1 MWETV
6 AQVILLTIGT
16 DDESFGMDGMA
27 PGVQFHEKQHASK
40 MLTRYGIPFC
50 LFSTLASSK
59 LRGIHNR
66 CDICD
71 SFSKMGLH
79 ENLLKGIYQY
89 GKSGEA
95 FCGPPKRNPPIMG
108 LDVIQQSLSGT
119 TVTICCGI
127 LQRLDFGSAE
137 CQALVL
143 VPTRDIAHETE
154 KVIQSLG
161 QYLGVKAHACT
172 GGTSVHAEQ
181 QILSSSVHVLI
192 GTPGRILDV
201 LQRRA
206 ICPEHI
212 RMFVLDEADELF
224 TGGSKDQ
231 IGNIIQR
238 LSTKV
243 QVGIFSATFS
253 SKALEISHTFMNE
266 SATIMVP
273 RDEELKDI
281 NIDQFHV
288 KVEKEELKLGKL
300 CDLFDMMVGTQSIIF
315 VSPQHKVK
323 SLIEQIRGKGITVSA
338 SHGGMNQQARDNAIQ
353 EFRSGLSGILIATDL
368 RGTDMMQVP
377 IVINYDLPAGTVS
390 YIRRALL
397 CGQSQ
402 RKGVVINFITR
413 GDELELFGIER
424 FCNSQIGK
432 LPSNI
437 ADLLI
442 GYGLKKQS

>member
-1 MWETV
+1 M
-6 AQVILLTIGT
+6 TI
-16 DDESFGMDGMA
+16 
-27 PGVQFHEKQHASK
+27 
-40 MLTRYGIPFC
+40 I
-50 LFSTLASSK
+50 
-59 LRGIHNR
+59 
-66 CDICD
+66 
-71 SFSKMGLH
+71 
-79 ENLLKGIYQY
+79 
-89 GKSGEA
+89 
-95 FCGPPKRNPPIMG
+95 
-108 LDVIQQSLSGT
+108 
-119 TVTICCGI
+119 
-127 LQRLDFGSAE
+127 
-137 CQALVL
+137 
-143 VPTRDIAHETE
+143 
-154 KVIQSLG
+154 
-161 QYLGVKAHACT
+161 
-172 GGTSVHAEQ
+172 
-181 QILSSSVHVLI
+181 VHVLI
-192 GTPGRILDV
+192 GTPGRVLDV

-212 RMFVLDEADELF
+212 RMFVLDEANELL

-231 IGNIIQR
+231 IDNIIQS

-253 SKALEISHTFMNE
+253 SEALEISHTFMNK

-273 RDEELKDI
+273 RDKELKGI
-281 NIDQFHV
+281 NISQFHV

-315 VSPQHKVK
+315 VSPQHKIK
-323 SLIEQIRGKGITVSA
+323 GKGITVSA

-368 RGTDMMQVP
+368 RGTDVMQVP
-377 IVINYDLPAGTVS
+377 IVINYDLPVEPVS

-413 GDELELFGIER
+413 ADELDLFGIER

-437 ADLLI
+437 ADLQIGHDVLVDSAQTSENYELI
-442 GYGLKKQS
+442 ERCVAGLV